1 MAAAAAAFDVIIIGA
16 GAAGLMCALTAGQ
29 RGRKVLLLEHADKV
43 GAKIL
48 ISGGGRCNFTNLDTA
63 PDRFLSGNPDFCRSA
78 LGGYTQADFI
88 ALVERYRIAYH
99 EKTRG
104 QLFCDGS
111 ARAIVAMLL
120 AECAQGGVDV
130 RVRHTVTEISRTD
143 RFRLETSHGPFAAPA
158 LVLATG
164 GLSIPKMGAT
174 GFAYDVARRFG
185 LRIVEPLPGL
195 VPLKA
200 TPEALGLK
208 EFLAGVSLEAIASYA
223 GRSFRENIL
232 FTHRGLSGPAILQI
246 SSYWR
251 RGEVISLDLTPACD
265 ANAFLLERKRSRPKA
280 ESKTV
285 LAGILPS
292 RLAHALAEACL
303 PAEPIANVPDRT
315 LTAFATRL
323 QRWEVQPADSE
334 GWSKAEVTLGGIDTR
349 DLSSRT
355 MEARDVPGLY
365 AIGEALDVTG
375 WLGGYNFQWAWS
387 SGWCAGQA
395 VGSLQS

>member
-1 MAAAAAAFDVIIIGA
+1 MTATQAFDVIVLGA

-29 RGRKVLLLEHADKV
+29 RGRKVLLLDHADRV

-48 ISGGGRCNFTNLDTA
+48 ISGGGRCNFTNLHSA

-78 LGGYTQADFI
+78 LGRYTQADFI
-88 ALVERYRIAYH
+88 ALIERHGIPYH
-99 EKTRG
+99 EKTLG

-111 ARAIVAMLL
+111 ARAVLAMLL
-120 AECAQGGVDV
+120 AECRQGCVDV
-130 RVRHTVTEISRTD
+130 RVGHTVTDISRD
-143 RFRLETSHGPFAAPA
+143 DGFRLASSHGGFTAPA

-174 GFAYDVARRFG
+174 GFAYEVAQRFG
-185 LRIVEPLPGL
+185 LRVTQTLPGL

-200 TPEALGLK
+200 TPAALGL
-208 EFLAGVSLEAIASYA
+208 EQLLAGVSLDAIVSCA
-223 GRSFRENIL
+223 GASFRENIL

-251 RGEVISLDLTPACD
+251 QGDTIALDLAPDHAVD
-265 ANAFLLERKRSRPKA
+265 AFLLERKQSRSRA
-280 ESKTV
+280 EARTV
-285 LAGILPS
+285 LAEIFPA
-292 RLAHALAEACL
+292 RLAQALAQTCL
-303 PAEPIANVPDRT
+303 PPGPLANVPDRT
-315 LTAFATRL
+315 LAGFAARL
-323 QRWEVQPADSE
+323 KRWEVQPSDSE
-334 GWSKAEVTLGGIDTR
+334 GWPKAEVTVGGIDTR

-355 MEARDVPGLY
+355 MEARAVPGLY

-395 VGSLQS
+395 VS